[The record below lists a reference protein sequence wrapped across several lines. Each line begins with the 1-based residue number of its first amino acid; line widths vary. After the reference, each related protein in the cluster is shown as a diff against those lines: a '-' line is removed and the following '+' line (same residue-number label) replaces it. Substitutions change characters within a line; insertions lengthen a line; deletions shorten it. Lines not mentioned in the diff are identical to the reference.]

1 MVQGSSELATALR
14 AGGHRMTA
22 PRRAVWSALDTADL
36 TEHHVSP
43 PAGVHDGG
51 HDGAHSDGAG
61 HLTVDEVV
69 ERTHALGAGVDRA
82 TAYRVLALF
91 EEIGLVRATKLGGTG
106 AVRWER
112 AHPDEH
118 FHLRCTSC
126 GAVDHHVGT
135 LVATVREHLDDGHG
149 FVADSVELTVHGRCA
164 ACRGR

>member
-1 MVQGSSELATALR
+1 MTADAGARGSGGVSASELGAALR
-14 AGGHRMTA
+14 AGGHRLTE
-22 PRRAVWSALDTADL
+22 PRRAVWAALGAAGRTAPDA
-36 TEHHVSP
+36 EQ
-43 PAGVHDGG
+43 
-51 HDGAHSDGAG
+51 G

-69 ERTHALGAGVDRA
+69 ERTHTLGTPVDRA
-82 TAYRVLALF
+82 TAYRVLALL
-91 EEIGLVRATKLGGTG
+91 EELGLVRATQLGSGD

-149 FVADSVELTVHGRCA
+149 FEVATVELTVHGRCA
-164 ACRGR
+164 QCRTG

>member
-1 MVQGSSELATALR
+1 MAQGSVQGSGELAAALR
-14 AGGHRMTA
+14 AGGHRLTA
-22 PRRAVWSALDTADL
+22 PRRAVWSALDPSAR
-36 TEHHVSP
+36 
-43 PAGVHDGG
+43 DGR
-51 HDGAHSDGAG
+51 G

-69 ERTHALGAGVDRA
+69 DRTHVLGVGVDRA
-82 TAYRVLALF
+82 TAYRVLALL
-91 EEIGLVRATKLGGTG
+91 EELGLVRASKLGSTD

-149 FVADSVELTVHGRCA
+149 FVADSVELTVHGRCSD
-164 ACRGR
+164 CRGR